1 MDLSQFTV
9 KGLLV
14 QQIRDEIILGNFSP
28 GHRLILRDLAD
39 QFKVSTQPIRQA
51 LTELEAEGLVQTT
64 PRKGHIVTALS
75 PEALL
80 DIYEIRATLE
90 AMATR
95 LAVPAITADHLEAL
109 NRLIDDMDNHLGE
122 VIELVQLNK
131 QFHLTL
137 YQAAGRQHLLNL
149 VGSLRNHTA
158 HYLHAYMIDLGGM
171 PLAQDEH
178 RAIVDACR
186 RGETGKAA
194 NIMYDHVMTAGEG
207 IIAYVKRQSEK
218 QD

>member
-1 MDLSQFTV
+1 MDISQFTV

-14 QQIRDEIILGNFSP
+14 QQIRDEIILGNFEP

-51 LTELEAEGLVQTT
+51 LTELESEGLVQTT
-64 PRKGHIVTALS
+64 PRKGHIVTVLS
-75 PEALL
+75 PEELL

-95 LAVPAITADHLEAL
+95 LAVPHVTADHLQSLES
-109 NRLIDDMDNHLGE
+109 LIDDMDNHMGE

-137 YQAAGRQHLLNL
+137 YEASGRQHLLSL

-178 RAIVDACR
+178 RIILDACR
-186 RGETGKAA
+186 NNEIGEAA
-194 NIMYDHVMTAGEG
+194 TVMYDHVMAAGEG
-207 IIAYVKRQSEK
+207 IIDYVKRQESNK
-218 QD
+218 